1 MLGLTLQM
9 IRIAM
14 MRFEAAAS
22 HELGDAS
29 EAPELQGALNQTKG
43 WGLLMSGK
51 PREAESHFERARADY
66 DPASTDRSY
75 LYLMNISALNQ
86 ARLGNI
92 AAALDWE
99 QKIEAKLDGLQR
111 PDWQL
116 RYVNALNHA
125 RLYKVTGD
133 YARSEAY
140 YQRAFSINDGI
151 RRPTDHV
158 YFNFTLGQL
167 CDQRHARAESVAY
180 WLRAAMH
187 WLSCRLPEAL
197 APRMAGAILGRVSY
211 RDVDDMEEIAQALC
225 HGLSRSARAAG
236 LTTETGNAPRICFQA
251 LEAARGGRFA
261 AAIGADGWSCL
272 LDTSETQPALDGA
285 AYRQLN
291 ALTLHLIQ
299 LLQPRFRLPS
309 SGTLWLD
316 RQGGREIPT
325 SLAELVDSVA
335 RREVDDLYWGEAH
348 ESFSIA
354 ERQAFERQCAV
365 SLAAGVDRLESV
377 ATADGALAVSFRRFL
392 APQLLSATDSA
403 LLRSIGAGKS
413 LPDLAD
419 ELQWAVPDLDRHVRA
434 LEERHILRCTVP
446 SVQTS

>member
-14 MRFEAAAS
+14 MRFEAAAGY
-22 HELGDAS
+22 ELGDAA
-29 EAPELQGALNQTKG
+29 EAPELQGAASQTKG
-43 WGLLMSGK
+43 WGLLMSGR
-51 PREAESHFERARADY
+51 PREAESYFERARADY
-66 DPASTDRSY
+66 DPSSTDRSY

-99 QKIEAKLDGLQR
+99 QKIEAKLDELER

-133 YARSEAY
+133 YGRSEAY

-151 RRPTDHV
+151 RRPTDYV
-158 YFNFTLGQL
+158 YFNFTLAQL
-167 CDQRHARAESVAY
+167 CDQRHAAAESVPY

-187 WLSCRLPEAL
+187 WLSCTLPEAL

-236 LTTETGNAPRICFQA
+236 LPTEASSMPRICFKA
-251 LEAARGGRFA
+251 LETPRGGRFD
-261 AAIGADGWSCL
+261 AAIGAEGWSCL
-272 LDTSETQPALDGA
+272 VDTTESQPALDGE

-291 ALTLHLIQ
+291 ALTLCLIQ
-299 LLQPRFRLPS
+299 SLQPRYQLPS
-309 SGTLWLD
+309 NGTLWLD
-316 RQGGREIPT
+316 RQTGREIPVD
-325 SLAELVDSVA
+325 LAELVASA
-335 RREVDDLYWGEAH
+335 MRREVDDIYWGDAH
-348 ESFSIA
+348 ERVSIP
-354 ERQAFERQCAV
+354 ERKAFESQCRV
-365 SLAAGVDRLESV
+365 SLGAGVDRLESV
-377 ATADGALAVSFRRFL
+377 TSPAGALTVCFRRFL
-392 APQLLSATDSA
+392 APQLLSDSEGA
-403 LLRSIGAGKS
+403 LVRSIGAGKS
-413 LPDLAD
+413 LPNLAD
-419 ELQWAVPDLDRHVRA
+419 ELQMTVPDLERQVRA
-434 LEERHILRCTVP
+434 LEDSHILRCTVP